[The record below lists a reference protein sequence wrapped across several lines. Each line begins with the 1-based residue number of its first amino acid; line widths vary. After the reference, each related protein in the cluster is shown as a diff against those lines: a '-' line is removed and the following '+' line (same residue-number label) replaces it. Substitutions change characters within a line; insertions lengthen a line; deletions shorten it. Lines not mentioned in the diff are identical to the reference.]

1 MALPAQAAT
10 LLLEAHSEKNKR
22 PDEALFFLGPQVS
35 EWFVEIYLGWFIFLR
50 TMSGWE
56 NPRVWLKKKKNSLH
70 AQTTF
75 SNGTGCDFL
84 DGNLGE

>member
-56 NPRVWLKKKKNSLH
+56 NPRVWLKKK
-70 AQTTF
+70 TTP
-75 SNGTGCDFL
+75 SMPKLPFL
-84 DGNLGE
+84 MEQAVTS